1 MAKVDGPL
9 FSLEARGKIGDAVV
23 YFPWK
28 GRHVVRQWLKPTQ
41 PNSIKQGYVRAAM
54 KAIGKAIKEIL
65 TTAKGDA
72 VDSALYAYY
81 TDIAPAGQNWNGHLA
96 KGFCDLLQAGNVLVT
111 GSFTDL
117 VDAFSSLSADPG
129 SSFADAATAL
139 GMVDFAFGYGYTD
152 NIPAGMQLYFAAL
165 AAYNQS
171 VHDSAPYDTDPD
183 SWATAD
189 VGLFQADF
197 ETA

>member
-41 PNSIKQGYVRAAM
+41 PNSVKQGYVRAAM

-65 TTAKGDA
+65 ATAKGDA

-81 TDIAPAGQNWNGHLA
+81 TDAAPAGQNWNGHLA

-117 VDAFSSLSADPG
+117 VASYSALGTDEVA
-129 SSFADAATAL
+129 SFAAEATAL
-139 GMVDFAFGYGYTD
+139 GMVDFAFGYGYTTS
-152 NIPAGMQLYFAAL
+152 IPAGMQMYFAAL

-183 SWATAD
+183 SWATD
-189 VGLFQADF
+189 DIGLFGDDF

>member
-9 FSLEARGKIGDAVV
+9 FSLEARGKIGNAVV

-65 TTAKGDA
+65 ATAKGDA

-81 TDIAPAGQNWNGHLA
+81 TNAAPAGQNWNGHLA
-96 KGFCDLLQAGNVLVT
+96 KGFCDLLQAGNVFVT

-117 VDAFSSLSADPG
+117 VDAYSSLGTDELA
-129 SSFADAATAL
+129 SFAAEATAL

-152 NIPAGMQLYFAAL
+152 TIPAGMQLYFAAL

-171 VHDSAPYDTDPD
+171 VHDTAPYDTDPD
-183 SWATAD
+183 SWATGD
-189 VGLFQADF
+189 VGLFGDDF

>member
-41 PNSIKQGYVRAAM
+41 PNSVLQGYVRAAM

-65 TTAKGDA
+65 ATAKGDA
-72 VDSALYAYY
+72 VDSALYALY
-81 TDIAPAGQNWNGHLA
+81 TDAAPAGQNWNGHMA
-96 KGFCDLLQAGNVLVT
+96 KGFLDLLQAGNAFVT

-117 VDAFSSLSADPG
+117 VVAYSSLGTDELA
-129 SSFADAATAL
+129 SFAAEATAL
-139 GMVDFAFGYGYTD
+139 GMVDFAFGYGYTT

-171 VHDSAPYDTDPD
+171 VHDTAPYNTDPD
-183 SWATAD
+183 SWATGD
-189 VGLFQADF
+189 IGLFGDDF

>member
-41 PNSIKQGYVRAAM
+41 PNSTTQGYVRAAM

-65 TTAKGDA
+65 CVSKGDA
-72 VDSALYAYY
+72 VDSALYALY
-81 TDIAPAGQNWNGHLA
+81 TAAAPAGQNWNAYMA
-96 KGFCDLLQAGNVLVT
+96 KGFLDQLQAGNAFVV
-111 GSFTDL
+111 GSFTNL
-117 VDAFSSLSADPG
+117 VAAYSTLGTDVLG
-129 SSFADAATAL
+129 SFAAEATAL
-139 GMVDFAFGYGYTD
+139 GMVDFAFGYGYTA
-152 NIPAGMQLYFAAL
+152 NIPAGMQLYFAAK
-165 AAYNQS
+165 AAYAQS
-171 VHDSAPYDTDPD
+171 VHDTAPYNTDPD
-183 SWATAD
+183 SWATGD
-189 VGLFQADF
+189 VGLFGDDF